1 MIDVDARLGELTDLL
16 KHTAGHA
23 ESKDRAIQRLRA
35 HDLGHAAA
43 ILEDL
48 RNGPGVQLTVGENPV
63 DAYSARKNAYDFIEL
78 PHATAEPG
86 SIENLR
92 FRYIVRL
99 DAYDQHVQPLYGHIH
114 YFSLDAIGKTLRDG
128 GSLATTDAS

>member
-1 MIDVDARLGELTDLL
+1 MINVDARLGELTDLL

-23 ESKDRAIQRLRA
+23 ESEDRAIQRFRA

-43 ILEDL
+43 LLEDL
-48 RNGPGVQLTVGENPV
+48 RYGPGVQLTVGESPV
-63 DAYSARKNAYDFIEL
+63 NTYHARKNAYDFIEL
-78 PHATAEPG
+78 PSATAEPG
-86 SIENLR
+86 TVERLR

-99 DAYDQHVQPLYGHIH
+99 DVYDRHVQPLYGHIH

-128 GSLATTDAS
+128 GLLTIPE